1 MTGSLEPGLRKMN
14 SRNAFIRCPI
24 HGSVPLNRR
33 ELALIDSPYFQRLR
47 RISQLGFTSFVFPGA
62 VHTRFSHSVGAMH
75 LAGRVFDQ
83 LIRNQ
88 YHPLTDYYRP
98 DQLEYYR
105 QIIRFSA
112 LLHDI
117 GHPPFSHAAEILLPS
132 IHSLEIPEFLRPKAD
147 RPSTHEDFSHMIIY
161 HLARG
166 NQLLNEEEAFDII
179 SILLKKQKPSAR
191 LNSSNGKPMIF
202 PLLCQIINGEI
213 DADRMD
219 YLLRDSYFAG
229 VPYGKF
235 DLDRLVGSFSCCL
248 EEESGQFLLAIEGE
262 GVPSYEI
269 FLLARVH
276 MFYQIYFHKSLG
288 AYRYYLKMAFEE
300 GELNQRIDGSLENV
314 LVTTETVL
322 MEEIRQN
329 RNNKWSGKIHHRI
342 PAKNLIRVLD
352 GKKEK
357 LAKLNRVQTILT
369 EKGIELIP
377 VYSSNQYSSQ
387 IKNRKINA
395 ETILVIDEEFGKDII
410 LPLSEKS
417 HLLGTK
423 QKRIEL
429 SQLYVHR
436 EDYEDAIEIL
446 QNELD

>member
-1 MTGSLEPGLRKMN
+1 MK

-24 HGSVPLNRR
+24 HGSIPLSRR

-75 LAGRVFDQ
+75 LAGKVFDQ
-83 LIRNQ
+83 LMRNQ
-88 YHPLTDYYRP
+88 YHSLTDYYRP

-105 QIIRFSA
+105 QIIRFAA

-117 GHPPFSHAAEILLPS
+117 GHPPFSHAAESLLPT
-132 IHSLEIPEFLRPKAD
+132 IHSLEFPKFLKPKVN
-147 RPSTHEDFSHMIIY
+147 RQSTHEDFSHMIIY
-161 HLARG
+161 HLARE
-166 NQLLNEEEAFDII
+166 NQLLNEDEALDII
-179 SILLKKQKPSAR
+179 SILSKKQRPSAR
-191 LNSSNGKPMIF
+191 LNSTNGKPMIF

-248 EEESGQFLLAIEGE
+248 DEESEQFLLAIEGE

-288 AYRYYLKMAFEE
+288 AYRYYLKMAFDE
-300 GELNQRIDGSLENV
+300 GELKQEIDGSLENV

-329 RNNKWSGKIHHRI
+329 RNQKWAGKIHHRV

-352 GKKEK
+352 GKKGK
-357 LAKLNRVQTILT
+357 LAKLNEVEQILKG
-369 EKGIELIP
+369 KGIELIP

-387 IKNRKINA
+387 VKNKKINS

-410 LPLSEKS
+410 IPLAEKS
-417 HLLGTK
+417 HLLEKK

-436 EDYEDAIEIL
+436 EDYEAAIEIL